1 MASEA
6 RRQASRTNGLAS
18 RGPKTAAGKAR
29 SARNACRHGLSRP
42 AALVPALAREL
53 ADLARAIAG
62 PDGGRERFEMA
73 CLIAAAQID
82 VVRVR
87 RARCDLLSA
96 MPLDDT
102 AIRRAVALDRYERRA
117 LSRRKFA
124 IRRFDAV
131 FAPAVVRASSAP
143 AISWLAVDRPNEPE
157 AVTPAPG
164 QLAERTQG
172 GDAAARHFGRTNPRG
187 TCPSPENRQNE
198 PKVVCKPI
206 QLETTG
212 LAERTRAETSQQEV
226 ACQRPAICQNEPRA
240 RRPTT
245 TILAERTCPR
255 DIRPADI
262 VGTLGT
268 RLIARCGGRQ
278 AALNHFGIEVED
290 LERVRAKV
298 AKSLS
303 SRAG

>member
-73 CLIAAAQID
+73 CLIAAEQID

-131 FAPAVVRASSAP
+131 FAPAVVGEFRASHIMARSG
-143 AISWLAVDRPNEPE
+143 S
-157 AVTPAPG
+157 
-164 QLAERTQG
+164 AERTRG
-172 GDAAARHFGRTNPRG
+172 GHAGARPVGRTNPRRRRSSA
-187 TCPSPENRQNE
+187 PLWPNE
-198 PKVVCKPI
+198 PEGYLP
-206 QLETTG
+206 
-212 LAERTRAETSQQEV
+212 
-226 ACQRPAICQNEPRA
+226 
-240 RRPTT
+240 
-245 TILAERTCPR
+245 
-255 DIRPADI
+255 
-262 VGTLGT
+262 
-268 RLIARCGGRQ
+268 IARKSPKRTQGGVQ
-278 AALNHFGIEVED
+278 AD
-290 LERVRAKV
+290 P
-298 AKSLS
+298 
-303 SRAG
+303 AGDHRIGRTNPS